1 MADNQGK
8 PVKGDERT
16 DTQSAEELRRES
28 RHQPENAPRRDV
40 SDEDVGQDRIHQK
53 GIGGYGAEEGTVPR
67 NAPPVRDNGGGR
79 GNQ

>member
-1 MADNQGK
+1 MADNKGN

-40 SDEDVGQDRIHQK
+40 ADEDVGQDRIHQK
-53 GIGGYGAEEGTVPR
+53 GIGGYGAEEGTAPQR
-67 NAPPVRDNGGGR
+67 NAPPVRDNGGG
-79 GNQ
+79 NQ